1 MFHGSKVSCHWVF
14 AYSKRSSIS
23 PADASAGMCLSETL
37 DANEKR
43 RPDWDAFNVF
53 STIVFAG

>member
-1 MFHGSKVSCHWVF
+1 MLATGKLWN
-14 AYSKRSSIS
+14 RSGGYV
-23 PADASAGMCLSETL
+23 ASAGMCLSETL